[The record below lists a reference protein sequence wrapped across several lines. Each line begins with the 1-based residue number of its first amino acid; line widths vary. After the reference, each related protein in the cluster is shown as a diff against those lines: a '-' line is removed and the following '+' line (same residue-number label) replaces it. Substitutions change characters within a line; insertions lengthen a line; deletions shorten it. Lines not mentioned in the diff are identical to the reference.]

1 MLILRHSMKPHPY
14 SSTPPPSPPP
24 LQSSR
29 FSPWGGCVILD
40 RVRLIPPPSFKSPVI
55 FGKCLYL
62 SEPQFLYNRFN
73 SAYRIGFEDYF

>member
-14 SSTPPPSPPP
+14 PCTPPASPPP
-24 LQSSR
+24 LQSSPS
-29 FSPWGGCVILD
+29 SPWGGRVILD
-40 RVRLIPPPSFKSPVI
+40 RVRLIPPPSLKSPVI

-62 SEPQFLYNRFN
+62 AEPQFLYNRFN